1 MKNTNDCCKERKK
14 GLPAKVFS
22 DSEILILG
30 TFPGESSLKAREY
43 YIDNR
48 NRIWSVLAEIY
59 GEPKP
64 ENQEQKN
71 RLLERHHIALWDVFK
86 SVDREKSLDK
96 NIKDGV
102 TNNIAGFLKEHP
114 TIKTVLI
121 AGQKAYKEFEKRKT
135 KKKEENLQID
145 IPYKYV
151 PSTSGANT
159 RFDKCKWIGALRQGG
174 NAI

>member
-1 MKNTNDCCKERKK
+1 MKCMCDNKSHEKPRLD
-14 GLPAKVFS
+14 PKVFT
-22 DSEILILG
+22 DPEILILG
-30 TFPGESSLKAREY
+30 TFPGEESLKTGEY
-43 YIDNR
+43 YANKR
-48 NRIWSVLAEIY
+48 NRFWSVLAEIY

-64 ENQEQKN
+64 ETKEQKDS
-71 RLLERHHIALWDVFK
+71 LLERHHIALWDLFE

-96 NIKDGV
+96 NIKDGF
-102 TNNIAGFLKEHP
+102 TNDIAEFLKKYP
-114 TIKTVLI
+114 TIKIILI

-159 RFDKCKWIGALRQGG
+159 KFKPYKWVKTLQKEKE
-174 NAI
+174 

>member
-1 MKNTNDCCKERKK
+1 MNLTNDSCEKGKE
-14 GLPAKVFS
+14 GLPAKVFA
-22 DSEILILG
+22 DPEILILG
-30 TFPGESSLKAREY
+30 TFPGEESLKTGEY
-43 YIDNR
+43 YANKR
-48 NRIWSVLAEIY
+48 NRFWSVLAEIY

-64 ENQEQKN
+64 ETNEQKDSF
-71 RLLERHHIALWDVFK
+71 LKRHHIALWDLLK

-96 NIKDGV
+96 NIKACV
-102 TNNIAGFLKEHP
+102 TNDIAGFLKEYP

-121 AGQKAYKEFEKRKT
+121 AGGKAYKEFEKRKT

-159 RFDKCKWIGALRQGG
+159 KFKPDKWVKTLQKEKE
-174 NAI
+174 